1 MALCNMTT
9 EMGVKCAYIQPDSVA
24 LEFLKQKVKQPFTIV
39 ESDPDF
45 QYTEKL
51 FFDVSIVKPQLAAPN
66 SVDNVRPLS
75 DLVGTPVDQ
84 AYIGSCPGGRAEDI
98 AVAASILKD
107 KQVNKNTRF
116 VVVPAHFRN
125 KKFKSIV
132 DLTPRRNTSSSCAG
146 FEWHQFRVIT
156 MIHLRAG

>member
-9 EMGVKCAYIQPDSVA
+9 EMGAKCAYIQPDSVA
-24 LEFLKQKVKQPFTIV
+24 FEFLKQKVKQPFTIV

-45 QYTEKL
+45 QYTEEL

-84 AYIGSCPGGRAEDI
+84 A
-98 AVAASILKD
+98 
-107 KQVNKNTRF
+107 
-116 VVVPAHFRN
+116 
-125 KKFKSIV
+125 
-132 DLTPRRNTSSSCAG
+132 
-146 FEWHQFRVIT
+146 
-156 MIHLRAG
+156 